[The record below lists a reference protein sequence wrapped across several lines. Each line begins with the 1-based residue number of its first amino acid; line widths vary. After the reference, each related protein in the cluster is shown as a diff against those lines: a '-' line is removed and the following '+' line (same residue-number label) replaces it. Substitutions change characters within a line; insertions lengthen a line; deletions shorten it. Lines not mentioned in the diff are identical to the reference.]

1 MDGRSNVDN
10 DDDGYAGESD
20 DEEALD
26 ADDDLARRP
35 RRHEAEP
42 EVELSLQR
50 ERARR
55 EAMSSLMRATNACVA
70 GERTDPYADCFS
82 QSHYM
87 ATDCPPERLPRSSS
101 RSHARSWCVLV
112 QVGTVFCARFGCA
125 VRPCFTIQVMSLSS
139 LY

>member
-1 MDGRSNVDN
+1 MDGRSDVDN
-10 DDDGYAGESD
+10 DNDGYAGESD

-101 RSHARSWCVLV
+101 RSHHACEVV
-112 QVGTVFCARFGCA
+112 VCASTSRYCA
-125 VRPCFTIQVMSLSS
+125 SMFNKFKS
-139 LY
+139 